1 MHIKLKVHF
10 GKGMRK
16 NRILYILENRADI
29 CLFIW
34 IQLIPCYKKLS
45 HLFAIKKSSHK
56 QQ

>member
-29 CLFIW
+29 CLFI
-34 IQLIPCYKKLS
+34 
-45 HLFAIKKSSHK
+45 
-56 QQ
+56 